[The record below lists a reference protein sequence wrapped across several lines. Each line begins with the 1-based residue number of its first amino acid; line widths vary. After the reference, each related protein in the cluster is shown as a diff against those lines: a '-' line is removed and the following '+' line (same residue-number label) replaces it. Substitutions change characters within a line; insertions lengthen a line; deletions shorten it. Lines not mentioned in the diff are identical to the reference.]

1 MSVNYNK
8 ILDVSLLLTMKYK
21 LNKNDFIKY
30 LIQQD

>member
-1 MSVNYNK
+1 MSVSYNK

>member
-1 MSVNYNK
+1 MSVSYNK

-30 LIQQD
+30 LIRQD

>member
-1 MSVNYNK
+1 MSVSYNN

-30 LIQQD
+30 LIRQD

>member
-30 LIQQD
+30 LIRQD

>member
-1 MSVNYNK
+1 MSVSYNK
-8 ILDVSLLLTMKYK
+8 ILDVSLLLTIKYK